1 MELPLRLSQVTLSLS
16 SLISLG
22 YHKYLLMFNDLF
34 LIHLHSAS
42 VPSFVKQ
49 VLSEL
54 SLKLNSLS

>member
-1 MELPLRLSQVTLSLS
+1 
-16 SLISLG
+16 
-22 YHKYLLMFNDLF
+22 MFNDPF